1 MVGAVPWAKLTPLN
15 LASSGNWAL
24 RAVKC
29 RVGAAGRHLIITT
42 GAGLGL
48 YFVGRKEM

>member
-1 MVGAVPWAKLTPLN
+1 MAGAVPWAKLTPLN

-24 RAVKC
+24 R
-29 RVGAAGRHLIITT
+29 VGAAGRYLIITT

-48 YFVGRKEM
+48 YFVGRKEL